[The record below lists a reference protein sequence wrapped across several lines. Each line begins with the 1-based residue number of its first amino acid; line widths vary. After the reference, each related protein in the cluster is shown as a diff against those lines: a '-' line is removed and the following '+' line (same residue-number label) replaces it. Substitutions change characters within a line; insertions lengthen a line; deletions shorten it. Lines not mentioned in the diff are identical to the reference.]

1 MAKFK
6 VAMLDYDYASMAPIE
21 EELAKVDAE
30 LVAQHS
36 QSLDEAIA
44 LAKDADG
51 VITQVFGPMSDEFF
65 DALEKCRVICRCGI
79 GLDPIDVASATRH
92 GVAVTHV
99 PSYCEDEVSD
109 HAMALL
115 LSCVR
120 KTVLYTR
127 SVRGGTWDWK
137 AGQPLLR
144 LRGRTIGLVGLG
156 KIPRLLVPKAK
167 GFGMDVIAF
176 DPYVTKEA
184 AAEAGAELV
193 AFDELL
199 ERSDFISLHVPLTES
214 TQHLIDAEA
223 LKKMKNSATLIN
235 TARGPVVDNAALA
248 AALDAGE
255 IAGAG
260 LDVLEEE
267 PPSPDNPLLRRD
279 DVVLSPHAAYNS
291 VESLRDLLMHI
302 GRNTA
307 AVLDGRL
314 PAALANPEVAEKL
327 GLK

>member
-1 MAKFK
+1 MAEFK
-6 VAMLDYDYASMAPIE
+6 VAMLDYDYASLAPIE
-21 EELAKVDAE
+21 EELTKVDAE
-30 LVAQHS
+30 LAARHCKD
-36 QSLDEAIA
+36 LAEAIE
-44 LAKDADG
+44 LARDADG
-51 VITQVFGPMSDEFF
+51 VITQTLGPISDEFF
-65 DALEKCRVICRCGI
+65 DAVEKCRVVCRCGI
-79 GLDPIDVASATRH
+79 GLDPIDVESATRH

-120 KTVLYTR
+120 KTVLYTG

-144 LRGRTIGLVGLG
+144 LRGRTMGLVGLG
-156 KIPRLLVPKAK
+156 KIPRVLVPKAK
-167 GFGMDVIAF
+167 GFGLNVIAF
-176 DPYVTKEA
+176 DPYITKEA

-193 AFDELL
+193 GFDDLL
-199 ERSDFISLHVPLTES
+199 ARSDFISVHVPLTEDAR
-214 TQHLIDAEA
+214 HIIDAGA
-223 LKKMKNSATLIN
+223 FKKMKNSAYVIN
-235 TARGPVVDNAALA
+235 TARGPVIDNTALVE
-248 AALDAGE
+248 ALDSGE

-267 PPSPDNPLLRRD
+267 PPSADNPLLKRD

-291 VESLRDLLMHI
+291 VESLHDLLTFI

-307 AVLDGRL
+307 AVLAGRM
-314 PAALANPEVAEKL
+314 PSALANPEMAEKL